1 MLLIHALN
9 RKERNYS
16 VLPTIIHD
24 SLGFDTGIK
33 VTDVRSV
40 LDRIRDCI
48 LIRGHMSSGEHVAV
62 PDLEPDIQCDIVNQ
76 EEQVCLSA
84 ISVHQGIYSVTK
96 RVTFTLK
103 VENVSQSIDWDDIT
117 KIHLYVIFHKSK

>member
-1 MLLIHALN
+1 
-9 RKERNYS
+9 
-16 VLPTIIHD
+16 
-24 SLGFDTGIK
+24 
-33 VTDVRSV
+33 
-40 LDRIRDCI
+40 
-48 LIRGHMSSGEHVAV
+48 MSSGEHVAV